1 MTAPVPPPAAAA
13 GAARGRRPPDRP
25 PASTIS
31 EHIRRTVKLAIPVMI
46 ARAGL
51 VIMVT
56 VDTIMVGQVSSDM
69 LAHYGISLAPHV
81 TLLVLGIGLM
91 AATTILSAQAE
102 GGKRQKSVGGIWRT
116 SLLVGGGLGLIEAFI
131 LLLGP
136 QILLLLG
143 QAPELAEPGGYALQM
158 FAYGMPAIFLFLA
171 CTNFLEGIGR
181 PQVGMVITLAGNL
194 VNAGFNYL
202 LIEGH
207 WGFPAMGA
215 AGATLATTIT
225 RWAMLAAALAYLFL
239 MMRDRQ
245 AYDIRFGGGFHLATA
260 KKQLRLGL
268 PLAVSIA
275 IQTGAMALVT
285 AFAGWQGKATVA
297 AYQICNNVVAFVF
310 MLSIGLSTATAV
322 RVANAIGR
330 GDDEGRAKAAWVGLG
345 MVLSLQLCIG
355 LAIFFLRPY
364 LARAYTP
371 DLQVVALAVPGLAIV
386 ALAVVM
392 DGAHNVVQGSL
403 RAHGDVLFPLCTYLT
418 VYWIVS
424 VPLSYLLGY
433 RLDWG
438 AQGFLVGNLVGYSLA
453 FLVLAAR
460 FRAVVR
466 REAQPL

>member
-1 MTAPVPPPAAAA
+1 MRSPAITV
-13 GAARGRRPPDRP
+13 RGRRPPDRP
-25 PASTIS
+25 PASTIP
-31 EHIRRTVKLAIPVMI
+31 EHVRRTLKLAIPVMI

-69 LAHYGISLAPHV
+69 LAYYGISLAPHV

-102 GGKRQKSVGGIWRT
+102 GGKRQSTVGGIWRT
-116 SLLVGGGLGLIEAFI
+116 SLLVGGGLGLIEAV
-131 LLLGP
+131 LLAFGP

-143 QAPELAEPGGYALQM
+143 QTDDMATVGGHALQM
-158 FAYGMPAIFLFLA
+158 FAFGMPAIFLFLA

-181 PQVGMVITLAGNL
+181 PKVGMVITLSGNL

-207 WGFPAMGA
+207 LGFPAMGA

-225 RWAMLAAALAYLFL
+225 RWCMFGAALGYLFL
-239 MMRDRQ
+239 VMRDRK

-268 PLAVSIA
+268 PLSVSIA
-275 IQTGAMALVT
+275 IQTSAMMLVT

-297 AYQICNNVVAFVF
+297 AYQICNNVVGFVF

-345 MVLSLQLCIG
+345 MVLSLQLCVG
-355 LAIFFLRPY
+355 LGIFLLRPW

-371 DLQVVALAVPGLAIV
+371 DLEVVALAIPGLAIV
-386 ALAVVM
+386 AIAVVM

-418 VYWIVS
+418 VYWVVS
-424 VPLSYLLGY
+424 LPISYLLGY

-438 AQGFLVGNLVGYSLA
+438 TQGFLLGNLVGYCLA
-453 FLVLAAR
+453 FVALALRFRVMAAR
-460 FRAVVR
+460 EVR
-466 REAQPL
+466 PI